1 MKHLTAL
8 LLAGV
13 LAGQAN
19 AEANLSPKELD
30 GLIRAERPSGC
41 ADYSYLFWDFY
52 RAELWSDAP
61 SLPGDRY
68 ALSLTY
74 RSDFT
79 RDDLVESSID
89 EMVRM
94 SGQPE
99 ETFVNARAQME
110 QVFRS
115 VVPGDRI
122 TAWREAGDR
131 VRFFHNGAETGT
143 LTEQVDLF
151 LDIWLGTRTRDP
163 DGRRALLSGKCDG

>member
-1 MKHLTAL
+1 MKHVTAL

-13 LAGQAN
+13 IAGNVNAN
-19 AEANLSPKELD
+19 ANASPQELD
-30 GLIRAERPSGC
+30 GLIQADRPSGC

-68 ALSLTY
+68 GLSLTY

-79 RDDLVESSID
+79 RDDLVESSIE
-89 EMVRM
+89 EMARM
-94 SGQPE
+94 SGQSE
-99 ETFVNARAQME
+99 GAFANARAQME
-110 QVFRS
+110 RAFRT
-115 VVPGDRI
+115 VAPGDRI

-131 VRFFHNGAETGT
+131 LRFFHNGSETGT

-151 LDIWLGTRTRDP
+151 LDIWLGSKTRDP
-163 DGRRALLSGKCDG
+163 DGRTALLSGKCDG